1 MEKTDPGKEEAR
13 ESILVAR
20 AMACPLYLVESLG
33 LPRNH
38 HALFLQ
44 LGDCGNGHQF
54 QVKGNISEGMTYE
67 AKPIDSPEIDAGYIS
82 KTQLGWVSTETGEM
96 CSRIDQICRSI
107 PPPAK
112 QFDGAKRIWPSQRLR
127 RCQEWTL
134 EVIQLLE
141 ELGVLQV
148 RTKDTGGE
156 HAPLSHSE
164 ALNSSL
170 GESKSPRDDAE

>member
-1 MEKTDPGKEEAR
+1 
-13 ESILVAR
+13 
-20 AMACPLYLVESLG
+20 MACRLYLVESLG

-44 LGDCGNGHQF
+44 LGDGGNGHQF

-67 AKPIDSPEIDAGYIS
+67 AKPIDSPENDAGYIS
-82 KTQLGWVSTETGEM
+82 KTQLGWVSTGTGEM

-127 RCQEWTL
+127 RCQEWTS

-148 RTKDTGGE
+148 ATKDTGGE
-156 HAPLSHSE
+156 RVPLSQSQTPDC
-164 ALNSSL
+164 SL
-170 GESKSPRDDAE
+170 GDPRSPHDNAE